1 MTDIIRG
8 VAEQL
13 DVKYPELTPFEER
26 YGSDY
31 IKEFLMVEH
40 LQEQGRALGLDDGD

>member
-1 MTDIIRG
+1 MSDLIREM
-8 VAEQL
+8 ADKL

-31 IKEFLMVEH
+31 IKEHLVMEH
-40 LQEQGRALGLDDGD
+40 LQKQGRALGLDDGD